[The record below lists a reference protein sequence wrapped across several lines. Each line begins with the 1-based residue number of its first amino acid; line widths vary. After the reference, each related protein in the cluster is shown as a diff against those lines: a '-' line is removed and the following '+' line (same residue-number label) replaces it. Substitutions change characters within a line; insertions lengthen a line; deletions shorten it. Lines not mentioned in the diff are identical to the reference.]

1 MLLRLIVLLSDAYW
15 REEIPAAGNE
25 ACLIGE
31 APNLY
36 KCSDINAATRAI
48 THLIRRACQ
57 LPHISTSVDL
67 ETAYSPAVASVEY
80 QRRPCEL
87 DIEPGSKLFHK
98 MPRTSLGVRFSK
110 TSRQRYGNTVID
122 AKWLG
127 SVPDWIEPR

>member
-15 REEIPAAGNE
+15 GEEIPAAGNE

-80 QRRPCEL
+80 QRRPV
-87 DIEPGSKLFHK
+87 
-98 MPRTSLGVRFSK
+98 RTRNRAG
-110 TSRQRYGNTVID
+110 RQAFPQNAENFAR
-122 AKWLG
+122 
-127 SVPDWIEPR
+127 SSFF